1 MATSNFN
8 LEQFKSLV
16 FNNGLARTN
25 RFEVIIPPP
34 PGLLSNYSKPGD
46 ISLLLEQSSFPL
58 LNIATKGYK
67 IFGPTY
73 QRPITSEY
81 GGEGIAMTFHVDST
95 MEVKRFFED
104 WMHLVVN
111 PFDFTVGYQE
121 EYITSIFVSQL
132 DEQNN
137 ITHEIEIL
145 EAFPRNMN
153 IMELNNAS
161 ANQTHRL
168 TILFA
173 YRYWKEV
180 GQKQP
185 EILPRSITTPQLP
198 SLDVRPPPEYK
209 QWNWS
214 EGSLSAQP
222 GSSLPP
228 AA

>member
-1 MATSNFN
+1 
-8 LEQFKSLV
+8 
-16 FNNGLARTN
+16 
-25 RFEVIIPPP
+25 
-34 PGLLSNYSKPGD
+34 
-46 ISLLLEQSSFPL
+46 
-58 LNIATKGYK
+58 
-67 IFGPTY
+67 
-73 QRPITSEY
+73 
-81 GGEGIAMTFHVDST
+81 MTFHVDST
-95 MEVKRFFED
+95 MVVKRFFED

-168 TILFA
+168 TILIA
-173 YRYWKEV
+173 YRYWKQV

-185 EILPRSITTPQLP
+185 EILPSIVTG
-198 SLDVRPPPEYK
+198 K
-209 QWNWS
+209 QI
-214 EGSLSAQP
+214 GRAHV
-222 GSSLPP
+222 
-228 AA
+228 